1 MVFIDN
7 IFKYRGLSLP
17 YLLMKMFLHNTF
29 LYQKCLANGVS
40 TRGMKNLDSGGFVGR
55 KYNEMKE
62 MVIHLKSDKHFR
74 DDAWIIELSFMSHLL
89 E

>member
-1 MVFIDN
+1 
-7 IFKYRGLSLP
+7 
-17 YLLMKMFLHNTF
+17 MFSHNTF

-62 MVIHLKSDKHFR
+62 LVIHLKSDKHFG
-74 DDAWIIELSFMSHLL
+74 DGAWTVELSFMSRLL